1 MRNFVF
7 ALLTVIFVAQQGCD
21 QRNISPSVRG
31 NPKETYA
38 TNIKLALMSEI
49 DPTLYKAPSVHD
61 LNYAYEQLS
70 EEVKLEIL
78 TNVFLEVMEN
88 PAFWDKTHPKDSAE
102 ESEWDRHM
110 KSDPDMK
117 KKRAEEAARNY
128 LGLMRH

>member
-1 MRNFVF
+1 MRSFVF
-7 ALLTVIFVAQQGCD
+7 AFLTLIFGAQQGCD

-38 TNIKLALMSEI
+38 TNIKLALLSEI
-49 DPTLYKAPSVHD
+49 DPKLCEAPSVHD

-78 TNVFLEVMEN
+78 TNAFLEVMEN

-102 ESEWDRHM
+102 ESEWDRYM
-110 KSDPDMK
+110 KSGAEMK
-117 KKRAEEAARNY
+117 GKRADEAARNY